1 MAAASSSANAD
12 CPRPLP
18 PPPHLAQVQEK
29 RLTSVRPLS
38 SDSFQSGNTTS
49 SHMPHVLGPWR
60 TCAGVFTLT
69 TFEEPNPGGMYV
81 TSFKQDSVTGG
92 ATGRRH

>member
-1 MAAASSSANAD
+1 MPTASAC
-12 CPRPLP
+12 CPHLP
-18 PPPHLAQVQEK
+18 PAAWPVQVQER

-38 SDSFQSGNTTS
+38 SDTFQSGNTTS
-49 SHMPHVLGPWR
+49 SHMPHVLGPWK

-92 ATGRRH
+92 GTGWRQQQRH